1 MGWND
6 LLGIHK
12 SLEILK
18 SRMSITRQRLEETRE
33 ELSDAKEQIH
43 KQNRRISELE
53 SAMHRE
59 FTRRDEWA
67 RREAEVRRLAKDRK
81 IWVIKCPAPDSAL
94 KFHGGKYGDYAYC
107 LTIKKNLEAL
117 GYYVVLD
124 CYEDWNCSI
133 NADVVLVIRG
143 THDFHPDRRDGNT
156 RFVLWMLSHPELV
169 SADELNLYDLVLVD
183 SKPYAVELQ
192 KQTEVPVE
200 PFYVLTDTDMF
211 YPGEQAILGKED
223 YPNPDDSSQEHCLPK
238 EDSCYNRVFIG
249 NTRGILR
256 DCVKWCNDNQIEV
269 DVWGAEWEKYFPNSL
284 YVHLHGQVAYEQI
297 PEIYRRSR
305 YVINDHYQEMLE
317 TGMLNNRFPETL
329 LSGIPMICDWSESF
343 EEQFGDMVIFYRNE
357 EEFLECVEDM
367 EVRYDEL
374 RKNVLDNQ
382 EKLRAEFDFKEG
394 IRRMVNRM
402 EETESGKAVEE

>member
-18 SRMSITRQRLEETRE
+18 SRMSITRQRLEETQA
-33 ELSDAKEQIH
+33 ELSDAKEQIR

-53 SAMHRE
+53 SAMFRE

-67 RREAEVRRLAKDRK
+67 RREMEVRRLAKGRK

-124 CYEDWNCSI
+124 CYEDWDCSI

-156 RFVLWMLSHPELV
+156 KFVLWMLSHPELV
-169 SADELNLYDLVLVD
+169 SVDELNLYDLVLVD
-183 SKPYAVELQ
+183 SKTYAAELQ
-192 KQTEVPVE
+192 RQADVPVE
-200 PFYVLTDTDMF
+200 SFYVLTDTNMF
-211 YPGEQAILGKED
+211 YPREQSLPRKEGCLKQ
-223 YPNPDDSSQEHCLPK
+223 DDPSQELPAPK
-238 EDSCYNRVFIG
+238 EDICYNRVFIG

-256 DCVKWCNDNQIEV
+256 DCVKWCNDNQVEV

-297 PEIYRRSR
+297 PDIYRHSR

-317 TGMLNNRFPETL
+317 TGMLNNRFPEAL

-343 EEQFGDMVIFYRNE
+343 EEQFGDMVLFYRNE
-357 EEFLECVEDM
+357 KEFLKCVEDM
-367 EVRYDEL
+367 EAQYDE
-374 RKNVLDNQ
+374 RRNKVLENQ
-382 EKLRAEFDFKEG
+382 QKLRAEFDFNEG
-394 IRRMVNRM
+394 IRRMVNRIK
-402 EETESGKAVEE
+402 EV